1 MPQDKQQR
9 ADELKKAQ
17 RNKRQNGAA
26 NGDRN
31 RISIEPMPGAE
42 PPKYH
47 DRVKINPFDDRRTW
61 IRLQKPGMRTTK
73 A

>member
-1 MPQDKQQR
+1 MANGKQQR
-9 ADELKKAQ
+9 ADALK
-17 RNKRQNGAA
+17 AA
-26 NGDRN
+26 REKKGEPKGDRN
-31 RISIEPMPGAE
+31 RIAIEPMPGAA